1 MSSLSPVRKP
11 QPLIKYQYIIFRI
24 SSLGSN
30 EVEEIGVEEEGK
42 KEEERGGRM
51 VGWDEME

>member
-1 MSSLSPVRKP
+1 M
-11 QPLIKYQYIIFRI
+11 
-24 SSLGSN
+24 GSN